1 MTDLWIWEAVA
12 VMALA
17 NLLTRVAPFLFF
29 SHRRPPRA
37 VVFVEENFPP
47 IILTILIFYTLASVD
62 FTAAPYGLK
71 ELGGIAVT
79 MLLHRFFG
87 NYLIS
92 IFGGTAFYM
101 VMVQLL

>member
-1 MTDLWIWEAVA
+1 MNELWIWEAVA

-37 VVFVEENFPP
+37 LIFVEENFPP

-62 FTAAPYGLK
+62 FSSAPYGLK

-79 MLLHRFFG
+79 MLLHRLFG

-101 VMVQLL
+101 TMVQLL

>member
-1 MTDLWIWEAVA
+1 MNELWIWEAVA

-29 SHRRPPRA
+29 ARRRPPKA

-47 IILTILIFYTLASVD
+47 IILTILIFYTLSSVD
-62 FTAAPYGLK
+62 FSSAPYGLK
-71 ELGGIAVT
+71 ELGGIAIT
-79 MLLHRFFG
+79 MLLHRLFG

-92 IFGGTAFYM
+92 IFGGTAAYM
-101 VMVQLL
+101 AMVQLF

>member
-1 MTDLWIWEAVA
+1 MNELWIWEAVA

-17 NLLTRVAPFLFF
+17 NLLTRIAPFLFF
-29 SHRRPPRA
+29 SRRRPPRA
-37 VVFVEENFPP
+37 VIFVEENFPP

-62 FTAAPYGLK
+62 FTTAPYGLK

-79 MLLHRFFG
+79 MPLHRLFG

-92 IFGGTAFYM
+92 IFGGTAAYM
-101 VMVQLL
+101 AMVQLF

>member
-1 MTDLWIWEAVA
+1 MPELWIWEAIA

-29 SHRRPPRA
+29 ARHRPPRA

-47 IILTILIFYTLASVD
+47 IILTILIFYTLSSVD
-62 FTAAPYGLK
+62 FGAVPYGLK

-79 MLLHRFFG
+79 MLLHWRFG
-87 NYLIS
+87 NYLLS
-92 IFGGTAFYM
+92 IFGGTAAYM
-101 VMVQLL
+101 AMVQLL